1 MPARAGGFTTEDHG
15 SPRALLFSVGT
26 VLCIL
31 FLCVSCASKEPAT
44 PEHAAVSA
52 RYENRLAPVGE
63 AKTQPEAAPVAA
75 PVATPAAPK
84 AKSEALVQVP
94 ANLSLQ
100 TQAQDNGALATSNLR
115 LRDIPP
121 TKKPG
126 SLSADT
132 LFRPVPSGEVPNAPA
147 GDPNAA
153 QRAQAPQTMSPAT
166 SGDTPVPPPDL
177 ASGVPLTLSD
187 CVRLAAEHS
196 PYLKGP
202 ALEVEIRKLDEKD
215 AWYKLFPSLNFIV
228 TNDRFISGEE
238 TRTRKIGDAY
248 NNLGLSTGTYNP
260 IAAWVQH
267 DAQKDV
273 TRLAKM
279 GQILALQELILQ
291 MANAFVALDNLD
303 RQIAARK
310 EVIDLADKGLVYAT
324 RLENVQTTGIDVRI
338 AQQRLTLAH
347 AEYEFLLA
355 SRLQVLMGLK
365 DIIGLPAY
373 NQVNLDIEQFRN
385 VVLPLYKVE
394 NYDLSYAQANNIK
407 MQMQK
412 LRTELAKFDVKA
424 QWVKF
429 LPTLS
434 FMLRKPDQVNS
445 NTSVNQDNYYLTTAF
460 NFPLWQWGES
470 MRAVDKAELR
480 QQGIDADNEMERLK
494 FNSSWT
500 MQRLQVQQQA
510 RLLELAEA
518 EVILA
523 DLNRQ
528 KGESEYES
536 GKITGRQLLD
546 LKASVIT
553 ARTKANDQLKS
564 YQTALLQMVS
574 DTGDLMKRFVNIED
588 VGHE

>member
-1 MPARAGGFTTEDHG
+1 MPAPAWGLTTGGRE
-15 SPRALLFSVGT
+15 SLRALLFSVGS
-26 VLCIL
+26 VLCVL
-31 FLCVSCASKEPAT
+31 LLGASCASKDPVP
-44 PEHAAVSA
+44 PEHAAVTA
-52 RYENRLAPVGE
+52 RYENRPAPAAE
-63 AKTQPEAAPVAA
+63 AKTQPAPISLAV
-75 PVATPAAPK
+75 PAAPK
-84 AKSEALVQVP
+84 TTTTQDDAPAQPP

-100 TQAQDNGALATSNLR
+100 APAQADGALSASNLR

-121 TKKPG
+121 AKTPG
-126 SLSADT
+126 SLPLGT

-147 GDPNAA
+147 GDPSAA
-153 QRAQAPQTMSPAT
+153 QRAQAPGAMPPAA
-166 SGDTPVPPPDL
+166 SGDTPVPPPDP
-177 ASGVPLTLSD
+177 ASGAPLTLSD
-187 CVRLAAEHS
+187 CVRLAVEHS

-228 TNDRFISGEE
+228 ANDRFISGEE
-238 TRTRKIGDAY
+238 TRTRKIGDTY
-248 NNLGLSTGTYNP
+248 NNLGLSSGTYNP

-273 TRLAKM
+273 TKLAKM

-310 EVIDLADKGLVYAT
+310 ELIDLADKGLIYAT

-338 AQQRLTLAH
+338 AQQRLALAH

-355 SRLQVLMGLK
+355 SRLQVVMGLK

-373 NQVNLDIEQFRN
+373 NQVNLDVEQFKN

-394 NYDLSYAQANNIK
+394 NYDLNYAQANNIK

-412 LRTELAKFDVKA
+412 LRTELAKLDVKA
-424 QWVKF
+424 QWVRF
-429 LPTLS
+429 MPTLS
-434 FMLRKPDQVNS
+434 FILRKPDQVNA
-445 NTSVNQDNYYLTTAF
+445 NTSANLDNYYLTTTL

-470 MRAVDKAELR
+470 VRAVDKAELR
-480 QQGIDADNEMERLK
+480 QEETDAGNEIERLK
-494 FNSSWT
+494 FHSSWT
-500 MQRLQVQQQA
+500 MQKLQVQQQA

-528 KGESEYES
+528 KGESEYGS
-536 GKITGRQLLD
+536 GRITGRQFLD
-546 LKASVIT
+546 LKTNVIL
-553 ARTKANDQLKS
+553 ARIKANDQLKN